1 MKELKK
7 HNIKNKKIYNKQ
19 KLFKENYNIINKN
32 FVKQNNYKIKLSLK
46 INLFLFWFFFL

>member
-7 HNIKNKKIYNKQ
+7 HNMKNKKMYNKQ
-19 KLFKENYNIINKN
+19 KLFKENYIIINKN